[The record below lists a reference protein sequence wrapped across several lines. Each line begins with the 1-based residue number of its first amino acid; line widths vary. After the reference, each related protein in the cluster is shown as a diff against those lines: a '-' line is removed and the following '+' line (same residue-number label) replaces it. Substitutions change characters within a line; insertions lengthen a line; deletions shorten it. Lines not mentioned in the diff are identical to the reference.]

1 MEREVIP
8 HRHLQSPMTCE
19 MFSGAG
25 EDDED
30 GGAVSGSEDEENE
43 EEIDTS
49 APDSVP
55 KESWY

>member
-1 MEREVIP
+1 
-8 HRHLQSPMTCE
+8 

-49 APDSVP
+49 APDSVL